1 VSTGHPDGDP
11 AVDEALAPVRALAA
25 ARTDRPGGDDPSD
38 RRDLG
43 GPGDPGDPGA
53 DLRAELAVLARADEA
68 LRDRLRATAP

>member
-25 ARTDRPGGDDPSD
+25 ARTDRPGGDDPRD
-38 RRDLG
+38 PGDLG
-43 GPGDPGDPGA
+43 GPGA